1 MRKIIKPALLAM
13 SLASMTVNANP
24 ESVLVPEQLFTSQ
37 PSVMPANAV
46 FGDIPVGVKT
56 IKVTNE
62 QSLNLK
68 DFQSLSSRELT
79 LEVWYPAKASNNN
92 MLASYAGVTR
102 LHKPFSL
109 QGEAYRDATPAK
121 GEQGYPL
128 VVLSHG
134 YTGDRTIMF
143 YLGEHLA
150 SHGYV
155 VVGID
160 HTDSTTGEIDFVN
173 SPTSGFVST
182 LINRSKDQQFVL
194 DYFAS
199 SKSFLGKNV
208 DTNKS
213 SVIGYSMGGYGAI
226 NTVGG
231 CYQVSS
237 EGLQRLGF
245 PEQAANALLP
255 VFNFCNSG
263 LPKVDDRWQAMIAF
277 APWGQEINAH
287 DVSQIRIPTLY
298 ISGDHDDISGYEH
311 GVKKLWQQT
320 SSSENYLLTYQGAR
334 HNIAPHP
341 APSVAYKSDAD
352 LGHYF
357 EPAWNNEQLTRVNEH
372 FSLTFLD
379 CYVKAQ
385 PQACE
390 QLPKRQTATQ
400 VKDEKGKMSQ
410 PWPGFKNRWAT
421 AITFEKK

>member
-1 MRKIIKPALLAM
+1 MRINIKPALLAM

-37 PSVMPANAV
+37 SSVMPENAIM
-46 FGDIPVGVKT
+46 GDMPVGVKT
-56 IKVTNE
+56 IKVSND

-68 DFQSLSSRELT
+68 DFKSLSTRELT
-79 LEVWYPAKASNNN
+79 LEVWYPAKVNNN
-92 MLASYAGVTR
+92 DQLASYSGVTR
-102 LHKPFSL
+102 LHKPFLL
-109 QGEAYRDATPAK
+109 QGEAYRDTTPANV
-121 GEQGYPL
+121 EQGNPL

-231 CYQVSS
+231 CYQLSS

-255 VFNFCNSG
+255 VFNFCNGG
-263 LPKVDDRWQAMIAF
+263 LTKMDERWKAMIAF

-298 ISGDHDDISGYEH
+298 VSGDHDDISGYEF
-311 GVKKLWQQT
+311 GVKKLWEQT
-320 SSSENYLLTYQGAR
+320 SSVENYLLTYQGAR

-341 APSVAYKSDAD
+341 APQVAYENEAD

-357 EPAWNNEQLTRVNEH
+357 EPAWNNEQLTRMNEH

-379 CYVKAQ
+379 CYVKEESS
-385 PQACE
+385 ACAL
-390 QLPKRQTATQ
+390 LPKRTNAAQI
-400 VKDEKGKMSQ
+400 KGADGKLNK

-421 AITFEKK
+421 AITLEKK